1 MQDIVA
7 LFVIILASYIIMS
20 YLFDDTKEHYITS
33 IVGYNN
39 IAIPAYQIPSIFD
52 SETRELVKV
61 FKDNFSDDKVEPFGF
76 KEHNPYIYFPFEA
89 SIKKLIIDY
98 MKTNIEK
105 FKGHKLEITSD
116 LNKLY
121 YKDSDNDR
129 IFIFNISL
137 VDNTKFMTRNLRIKL
152 KIKNINNFI
161 KDIKTEQGEIDYR
174 TDIPSQTIIN
184 ASKIL
189 SIRLDANNYARFE
202 LNSLDSLRPN
212 YYQIKNI
219 LGLMD
224 PFVTSGRDMIITDKM
239 KKDFVKEMEEHQKQ
253 QQQQK

>member
-7 LFVIILASYIIMS
+7 LFVIILISYIIVS
-20 YLFDDTKEHYITS
+20 YLFDNKKEHYITS
-33 IVGYNN
+33 IVGANN
-39 IAIPAYQIPSIFD
+39 IAIPTYYIPSVFE
-52 SETRELVKV
+52 SETKELVKL
-61 FKDNFSDDKVEPFGF
+61 FKDTFSDDNVEPIGF
-76 KEHNPYIYFPFEA
+76 KEHNPYIPFPFEA
-89 SIKKLIIDY
+89 SVKKLIIDY
-98 MKTNIEK
+98 MKTSVEK

-121 YKDSDNDR
+121 YKESGNDR

-137 VDNTKFMTRNLRIKL
+137 VDNTKFMSRNVRV
-152 KIKNINNFI
+152 KIKIKGIDNFI
-161 KDIKTEQGEIDYR
+161 RSAETEQNEINYR

-184 ASKIL
+184 ASEIL
-189 SIRLDANNYARFE
+189 SIRLDKNNYARFE
-202 LNSLDSLRPN
+202 LQGIDSLKPN

-239 KKDFVKEMEEHQKQ
+239 KKNFVKEMEERQKQ
-253 QQQQK
+253 K

>member
-7 LFVIILASYIIMS
+7 LFIIILISYVIVS
-20 YLFDDTKEHYITS
+20 YLFDNKEHYVTT
-33 IVGYNN
+33 IVGSNN
-39 IAIPAYQIPSIFD
+39 IAIPAYYIPSIFE
-52 SETRELVKV
+52 SETKELVKL
-61 FKDNFSDDKVEPFGF
+61 FKDTFSDDDVEPIGF
-76 KEHNPYIYFPFEA
+76 KEQNPYIPFPFEV

-98 MKTNIEK
+98 MKTSIGK
-105 FKGHKLEITSD
+105 FKGQKLEITSD

-121 YKDSDNDR
+121 YKESGNDR

-137 VDNTKFMTRNLRIKL
+137 VNNTKFMSRNLRVKV
-152 KIKNINNFI
+152 KIKDINNFI
-161 KDIKTEQGEIDYR
+161 RGVKTYQSEIDYR

-184 ASKIL
+184 ASEIL
-189 SIRLDANNYARFE
+189 SIRLDKNNYARFE
-202 LNSLDSLRPN
+202 LQGVDSLLPN